1 MEAAGLMPDFAHMST
16 PGPTASLPLNIGLG
30 AVPAVGVNAAT
41 TFSTGEPSLIAIG
54 AGINVLLDWL
64 RDLRWFREQTWTIPA
79 LILISFGVAVGIW
92 WGLGGDP
99 VRAVQNGF
107 GILANAYGNAKGA
120 AISGVG
126 ILGQVADENKWRP
139 QTYGAT
145 AFVRG

>member
-1 MEAAGLMPDFAHMST
+1 MPDFARMST
-16 PGPTASLPLNIGLG
+16 AGPTTNLPLNLGLG
-30 AVPAVGVNAAT
+30 TAPVVGVNAAT
-41 TFSTGEPSLIAIG
+41 TYSTGEPSLIAIG

-64 RDLRWFREQTWTIPA
+64 RNLPQFREQTWTVPA

-107 GILANAYGNAKGA
+107 GILANAYGNARGA

-126 ILGQVADENKWRP
+126 ILGQVAEENRWRPKP
-139 QTYGAT
+139 QTYSAT